1 MVGPMQTVRLFV
13 EVARSRSFS
22 KAAALFG
29 ISQSAASQRIG
40 QLERRLGVKLID
52 RSVRPF
58 ELTQAGDLYLIGAK
72 ETLRRFDEMERK
84 VSSLGLEAES
94 VEGVV
99 RVSAIYSSGIDL
111 LSEIRASFEAKMP
124 RVSVQLGY
132 DKPDAIYK
140 AVIEDQVDLGIVSY
154 PDRFKKVSV
163 QPLRDEDMAVVC
175 GPRHVLAN
183 RRVVAA
189 EDLSGLEM
197 IGFDTDLPVGRRIG
211 SYLKE
216 NNASPVVGHRFDNLD
231 TLKGAVAVTD
241 RFAILPRRA
250 AQREIDSGALCAI
263 RLTPKLTRPISIIT
277 RRGVGPTPAAKAF
290 IDELLAGNGA
300 TDAASAEAGQTDGR
314 AGRDT
319 ADTR

>member
-13 EVARSRSFS
+13 EVARCRSFS
-22 KAAALFG
+22 KAAAMFG
-29 ISQSAASQRIG
+29 ISQSAASQRVG

-84 VSSLGLEAES
+84 VSSLGLTTEA

-111 LSEIRASFEAKMP
+111 LSETRAAFEKKMP
-124 RVSVQLGY
+124 RVSVEIGY
-132 DKPDAIYK
+132 DKPDAIYQ
-140 AVIEDQVDLGIVSY
+140 AVLDEQVDFGIVSY
-154 PDRFKKVSV
+154 PDRFKKVTV
-163 QPLRDEDMAVVC
+163 QPLREEDMAVVC
-175 GPRHVLAN
+175 GPGHPLAK
-183 RRVVAA
+183 RRAVSA
-189 EDLSGLEM
+189 EELAGQEM
-197 IGFDTDLPVGRRIG
+197 IGFDTDLPVGRRI
-211 SYLKE
+211 SAYLKE
-216 NNASPVVGHRFDNLD
+216 NNASPVVKHRFDNLD

-250 AQREIDSGALCAI
+250 AQREVDAGSLCAV

-277 RRGVGPTPAAKAF
+277 RRGAGPGPAAKAF
-290 IDELLAGNGA
+290 IDELLAGAG
-300 TDAASAEAGQTDGR
+300 SAEAPPATGKPDGR

-319 ADTR
+319 ADAR